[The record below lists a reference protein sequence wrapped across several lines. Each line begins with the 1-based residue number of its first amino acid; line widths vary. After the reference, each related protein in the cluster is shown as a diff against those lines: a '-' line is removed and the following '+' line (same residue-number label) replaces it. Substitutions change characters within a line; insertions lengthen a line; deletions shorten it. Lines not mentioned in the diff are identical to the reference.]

1 MGGGRAK
8 GALALGLA
16 AAGLIVAVALA
27 GCGESRHPNGQRP
40 GVSTRVSVTIT
51 PSEVLVQPRKIAAE
65 AEKTQQIPQNQ
76 NDEQPALKR
85 DGDTPLDVTFVVSN
99 QTDRDAHL
107 VVSGAGQ
114 EVESRKIFAR
124 SPATFG
130 AELPTG
136 SYKVT
141 ADGPS
146 PSPTAGTISVGEFRA
161 SSQNELLLP

>member
-8 GALALGLA
+8 GALGGIVLLIA
-16 AAGLIVAVALA
+16 AAALA
-27 GCGESRHPNGQRP
+27 GCGESRHPNEQRP

-51 PSEVLVQPRKIAAE
+51 PGEVLVQPRKIATE
-65 AEKTQQIPQNQ
+65 AEKFQQIPQNQ

-107 VVSGAGQ
+107 LVSGSGQ

-130 AELPTG
+130 AELPAG
-136 SYKVT
+136 SYEVR

-146 PSPTAGTISVGEFRA
+146 PSPAAGHITVGEFRG
-161 SSQNELLLP
+161 SSQNDLLLP